1 MMFQMMMKMSSAW
14 FTVKKGILLGRIVG
28 EKLSAELIPECYKGA
43 LLKAQEVAK
52 NAG

>member
-1 MMFQMMMKMSSAW
+1 MFAAW
-14 FTVKKGILLGRIVG
+14 FTNKKGILLGRIVG
-28 EKLSAELIPECYKGA
+28 EKLSADLIPECYKNA